1 MFVLRADWFT
11 MRRWFTVGPPT
22 EFPGAVMLKV
32 YNDLTNR
39 KEDFTPLE
47 PGKVRM
53 YVCGMT
59 VYDLCHLGH
68 ARVLVVFDVIYRY
81 LKASGFDVTYIRNI
95 TDIDD
100 KIINRANENSEPFG
114 DLTERFIQAMNEDS
128 VALGVLTPDE
138 EPRATA
144 HIKEIIDMVERLI
157 AKGHAYALDNGN
169 VYFSVTSFD
178 GYGKLSGKSID
189 DLRAGA
195 RVGVDDAKREPLD
208 FALWKAAKPGEPAW
222 NSPWGDGRPGWHIEC
237 SAMSTCCLGDTFD
250 IHGGGADLTFPHHE
264 NEIAQSEGA
273 TGKPFV
279 RYWLHNGFVRINDEK
294 MSKSLGN
301 FFTVREIL
309 KHYQAEE
316 VRYFILTSHY
326 RSPLNYDEEHLHN
339 ARAALTRFYTAL
351 RGLEVTPESGAD
363 AYLARFNQAM
373 DDDFNTP
380 EALAVL
386 FDLTREINRVRQQ
399 DLKQAA
405 SLGSALIQM
414 GSVLGILQDD
424 PESYLRGCATD
435 DEGISDE
442 AIEALIQQRLEAK
455 GNRNWTEADRIRD
468 ELKSNNII
476 LEDGPTGTSWRR
488 A

>member
-1 MFVLRADWFT
+1 
-11 MRRWFTVGPPT
+11 
-22 EFPGAVMLKV
+22 MLKV
-32 YNDLTNR
+32 YNDLSNR

-68 ARVLVVFDVIYRY
+68 ARVMVVFDVVYRY
-81 LKASGFDVTYIRNI
+81 LKSLGYEVTYIRNI

-100 KIINRANENSEPFG
+100 KIINRANENGESFNA
-114 DLTERFIQAMNEDS
+114 LTERYIAEMHRDTE
-128 VALGVLTPDE
+128 ALGVLEPDD
-138 EPRATA
+138 EPRATN
-144 HIKEIIDMVERLI
+144 HIEEIIDMIRRLI
-157 AKGHAYALDNGN
+157 DNGHAYRVENGD
-169 VYFSVTSFD
+169 VYYSVGSFK
-178 GYGKLSGKSID
+178 GYGKLSGKSIE

-195 RVGVDDAKREPLD
+195 RVDVDEQKREPLD

-222 NSPWGDGRPGWHIEC
+222 RSPWGEGRPGWHIEC

-309 KHYQAEE
+309 KHFQAEE
-316 VRYFILTSHY
+316 IRYFILTSHY
-326 RSPLNYDEEHLHN
+326 RSPLNYDEEHLVN
-339 ARAALTRFYTAL
+339 ARGALTRFYTAM
-351 RGLEVTPESGAD
+351 RGLPDTTSAGAED
-363 AYLARFNQAM
+363 YAERFNQSM

-386 FDLTREINRVRQQ
+386 FELVREINRVRQR
-399 DLKQAA
+399 DETRAGALAA
-405 SLGSALIQM
+405 ELRRLG
-414 GSVLGILQDD
+414 GVLGILQDN
-424 PESYLRGCATD
+424 PEAYLRGAAGDTTALD
-435 DEGISDE
+435 GE
-442 AIEALIQQRLEAK
+442 AVETLIQARRDARK
-455 GNRNWTEADRIRD
+455 NRDWAEADRIRD
-468 ELKSNNII
+468 ELKELGVV
-476 LEDGPTGTSWRR
+476 LEDGPEGTSWRR
-488 A
+488 T

>member
-1 MFVLRADWFT
+1 
-11 MRRWFTVGPPT
+11 
-22 EFPGAVMLKV
+22 MLKV
-32 YNDLTNR
+32 YNDLTNE
-39 KEDFTPLE
+39 KETFIPLE
-47 PGKVRM
+47 QGKVKM

-68 ARVLVVFDVIYRY
+68 ARVLVVFDTIYRY
-81 LKASGFDVTYIRNI
+81 LQACGFNVTYIRNI

-100 KIINRANENSEPFG
+100 KIINRANENGEPFS
-114 DLTERFIQAMNEDS
+114 DLTERFIRAMHEDAA
-128 VALGVLTPDE
+128 ALGVLTPDA

-144 HIKEIIDMVERLI
+144 HIAQIIDMVKRLI
-157 AKGHAYALDNGN
+157 ENGHAYTLDNGD
-169 VYFSVTSFD
+169 VYFSVGSFGD
-178 GYGKLSGKSID
+178 YGRLSGKSIE

-195 RVGVDDAKREPLD
+195 RVEINDAKREPLD
-208 FALWKAAKPGEPAW
+208 FVLWKAAKPGEPAW
-222 NSPWGDGRPGWHIEC
+222 TSPWGEGRPGWHIEC

-316 VRYFILTSHY
+316 IRYFIVSSHY
-326 RSPLNYDEEHLHN
+326 RSPLNYDEEHLQN

-351 RGLEVTPESGAD
+351 RGLPISDGAG
-363 AYLARFNQAM
+363 AEAWLERFSLAM

-386 FDLTREINRVRQQ
+386 FDLTREINRARR
-399 DLKQAA
+399 DGEEQATHLA
-405 SLGSALIQM
+405 AALIRM
-414 GSVLGILQDD
+414 GGVLGILQDD
-424 PESYLRGCATD
+424 PESYLRGSAPD
-435 DEGISDE
+435 QQGLSDQ
-442 AIEALIQQRLEAK
+442 AIDALIQQRLEARSSK
-455 GNRNWTEADRIRD
+455 NWAEADRIRD
-468 ELKSNNII
+468 QLKAGNVL
-476 LEDGPTGTSWRR
+476 LEDGPQGTSWRR